1 MPLLSAWLWLVLA
14 LLPLIFLERW
24 VHRHL
29 QGIWLLLVRDADLAL
44 ILYSLLMLPGVL
56 VHEGSHWLMATVL
69 GVRAGRF
76 SVVPERLPDGTLR
89 LGYVETEHVDPLRE
103 ALIGVAPLLAGAAVI
118 SFVGYGRLGVEPLA
132 EALGRGDLLG
142 MWQALTVMIARPN
155 FWLWLYL
162 VFTVSNSMLP
172 SASDRRAWWPV
183 LVSLAVLTVLLLAF
197 GLGPALLQT
206 LGNPLDAATR
216 ALAAAFSITVGLNL
230 VLAPGLWLLEFGLI
244 RVTGMEVKYE

>member
-1 MPLLSAWLWLVLA
+1 MHLLSSWLWLIIA

-24 VHRHL
+24 IHRHL

-56 VHEGSHWLMATVL
+56 VHEASHWIAATLL

-103 ALIGVAPLLAGAAVI
+103 SLIGAAPLLAGAAVI
-118 SFVGYGRLGVEPLA
+118 IFVGYTRLGVELLGAALA
-132 EALGRGDLLG
+132 RGDLLAMG
-142 MWQALTVMIARPN
+142 QAVRDMTGLSN

-162 VFTVSNSMLP
+162 IFTVSNSMLP

-183 LVSLAVLTVLLLAF
+183 LVTLAVFTALLFAF
-197 GLGPALLQT
+197 GLGPVLLQT
-206 LGNPLDAATR
+206 LANPLDTGTR
-216 ALAAAFSITVGLNL
+216 ALAAAFSITVGLNI
-230 VLAPGLWLLEFGLI
+230 VLAPLLWLLETGLI
-244 RVTGMEVKYE
+244 RLTGLKVEYQ

>member
-1 MPLLSAWLWLVLA
+1 MPLLSSWLWLVLA

-24 VHRHL
+24 IHRHL

-56 VHEGSHWLMATVL
+56 VHEASHWLTATLL

-76 SVVPERLPDGTLR
+76 SVAPERLPDGTLR
-89 LGYVETEHVDPLRE
+89 LGYVETEHVDPVRE
-103 ALIGVAPLLAGAAVI
+103 ALIGAAPLLAGAAVI
-118 SFVGYGRLGVEPLA
+118 IFVGYTRLGVEPLA
-132 EALGRGDLLG
+132 EALGRGDVLG
-142 MWQALTVMIARPN
+142 MGQSLGDMTARPN

-183 LVSLAVLTVLLLAF
+183 LATLALLTVLLFAF
-197 GLGPALLQT
+197 GLGPVLLQT
-206 LGNPLDAATR
+206 LGNPLDGATR
-216 ALAAAFSITVGLNL
+216 ALAAAFSITVGLNM
-230 VLAPGLWLLEFGLI
+230 VFAPVLWLLERGLI